1 MAKSDMTKAMESIA
15 EKLVGASVTELPSVS
30 GTDNG
35 KALLVSGGKWQKGA
49 IPSQLPAV
57 TAADEGDVLKVNSS
71 GQWAKGEIALE
82 LPAVTADDN
91 GKVLTVV
98 NGAWA
103 AAALPSGDT

>member
-1 MAKSDMTKAMESIA
+1 M
-15 EKLVGASVTELPSVS
+15 
-30 GTDNG
+30 
-35 KALLVSGGKWQKGA
+35 
-49 IPSQLPAV
+49 
-57 TAADEGDVLKVNSS
+57 LKVNSS

-103 AAALPSGDT
+103 DAALPSGDN